1 MALRLADS
9 AVLPLN
15 YTDYGVALSEYAQQ
29 MKTMLAAVKG
39 TDKGTHT
46 PAPALDCSPAPAA
59 SPDADRFPF
68 LRVRVSSSSCVC
80 GGVCRA
86 MCVSC
91 VIMCS

>member
-29 MKTMLAAVKG
+29 MKTMLADFKG

-46 PAPALDCSPAPAA
+46 RSPAPAA
-59 SPDADRFPF
+59 GPRRRPQ
-68 LRVRVSSSSCVC
+68 R
-80 GGVCRA
+80 
-86 MCVSC
+86 
-91 VIMCS
+91 

>member
-68 LRVRVSSSSCVC
+68 CACGCLLRRACAVVCAVLCVFRVV
-80 GGVCRA
+80 
-86 MCVSC
+86 
-91 VIMCS
+91 MCS

>member
-29 MKTMLAAVKG
+29 MKTMLADAKG

-46 PAPALDCSPAPAA
+46 HPHPQPC
-59 SPDADRFPF
+59 
-68 LRVRVSSSSCVC
+68 LRRQL
-80 GGVCRA
+80 RR
-86 MCVSC
+86 
-91 VIMCS
+91 